1 MRAGAA
7 PLGEGFAQD
16 AHGTLTCD
24 RCGESIP
31 IEPNT
36 TPDGWRFLMSNV
48 ATVTADLCPS
58 CVEDIMDQV
67 AVQP

>member
-1 MRAGAA
+1 MRSGAA
-7 PLGEGFAQD
+7 PVGEAFGEDRHAL
-16 AHGTLTCD
+16 LTCD
-24 RCGESIP
+24 RCGESLP

-58 CVEDIMDQV
+58 CVENIMSQV
-67 AVQP
+67 AVR